1 MQSIVQLHVAHFHT
15 ARLFFITK
23 NKRLL
28 MG

>member
-1 MQSIVQLHVAHFHT
+1 VQLHVAHFHT